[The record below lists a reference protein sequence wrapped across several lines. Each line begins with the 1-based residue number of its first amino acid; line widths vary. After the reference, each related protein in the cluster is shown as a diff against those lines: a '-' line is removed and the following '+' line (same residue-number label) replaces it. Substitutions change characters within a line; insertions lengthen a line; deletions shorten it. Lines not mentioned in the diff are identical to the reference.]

1 MLKILSSCICG
12 LLFTTTAVSQW
23 VQLPASPFT
32 SSRLDDIY
40 FVDDNTGW
48 TCSGDGYIYKTVNGG
63 TNWFLQ
69 FASAEYFR
77 SIEFIN
83 PTTGFAGT
91 LDGKVFKTTNGGS
104 TWTDFTATLPVPPY
118 GICGI
123 SHFGNTVFMVGNWSQ
138 NADLYK
144 SFDGGLTW
152 SHQNL
157 NSLAENLV
165 ECLFINA
172 NEILISGLVALPQAT
187 GGCIL
192 RSTDGGATWS
202 RIFHT
207 GIANEYVWKLQT
219 RNNGLVYGSVESL
232 TGNATWFVKSTD
244 WGATFQKLPVSL
256 TVNIDAEGIG
266 FVNDTIGFID
276 GYGIAMYKTV
286 DGGNSWTVM
295 QPNNRTNRFFVLPSG
310 IAYASGSTVWK
321 YQPGTTGLPAVD
333 AHKNAHQ
340 LFVSPNPSNAISG
353 IKLTTGFNTY
363 AILEVYDSNKKSHI
377 KLHQGRITAGTH
389 EFTVDCSVLA
399 AGVYHVILRTN
410 EHFLTEKLV
419 VIPK

>member
-1 MLKILSSCICG
+1 MLKIVLRCFCG
-12 LLFTTTAVSQW
+12 LLFTTSAFSQW
-23 VQLPASPFT
+23 VQLPGSPFT
-32 SSRLDDIY
+32 TSRLDDIY

-83 PTTGFAGT
+83 PSTGFAGT
-91 LDGKVFKTTNGGS
+91 LNGKVFKTVNGGS

-138 NADLYK
+138 NARLYK
-144 SFDGGLTW
+144 SFDGGVSWTY
-152 SHQNL
+152 QNL
-157 NSLAENLV
+157 NSLADNLV

-172 NEILISGLVALPQAT
+172 NEILLSGQVDIPLAT

-192 RSTDGGATWS
+192 RSTDGGSTWT

-207 GIANEYVWKLQT
+207 GIANEYVWKLQS

-244 WGATFQKLPVSL
+244 GGATFQKLPVSL

-266 FVNDTIGFID
+266 FVNDSIGFID

-286 DGGNSWTVM
+286 DGGNSWSVV
-295 QPNNRTNRFFVLPSG
+295 QPNNRANRFFVLPSG
-310 IAYASGSTVWK
+310 IAYASGNTVWK
-321 YQPGTTGLPAVD
+321 YEPGTTGIPTD
-333 AHKNAHQ
+333 IDPHKNAHNM
-340 LFVSPNPSNAISG
+340 LINPNPANAEAG
-353 IKLTTGFNTY
+353 IQLIAGFNTY
-363 AILEVYDSNKKSHI
+363 AILEIYDGNKKSHL
-377 KLHQGRITAGTH
+377 KLHQGKINAGVH
-389 EFTVDCSVLA
+389 EFSVDCSALA

-419 VIPK
+419 VIH